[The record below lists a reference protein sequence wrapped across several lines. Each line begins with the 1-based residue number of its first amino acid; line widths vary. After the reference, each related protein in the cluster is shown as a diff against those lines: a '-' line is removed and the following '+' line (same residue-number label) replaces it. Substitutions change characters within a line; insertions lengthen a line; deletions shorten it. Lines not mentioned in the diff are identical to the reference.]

1 MRRGNDETR
10 EGGNTMKAVVYDG
23 PRNVTV
29 REVPDARIERPTDV
43 LVRITTTNI
52 CGSDLHMYEGRTDF
66 ETGRWFGH
74 ENLGQV
80 IEVGDAVDE
89 IRVGDFVV
97 IPFNVAC
104 GHCKNCERGLTNY
117 CLTAQPEP
125 AWAGAAYGFADMG
138 PWAGGQAELL
148 RVPWGDFNCLVLGED
163 AEEKQN
169 DYVMLADI
177 FPTGYHATE
186 MAGVRPGDQTVIYG
200 AGPVGCMAAYSAILK
215 GASLVMVVDRHP
227 DRLQKVEE
235 IGAVPIDDSAVDP
248 VEAVNELTM
257 GLGADNG
264 CECVGYQ
271 AHDPDGTEHPNETLN
286 RLVRSVRFTGRIG
299 VVGVF
304 VPQDPG
310 GPDELAKSG
319 QVAFD
324 FGQFW
329 FRGQTMGTGQC
340 PVKRYNRPLRDLIVA
355 GKATPS
361 WIVSHELSLDEAP
374 GAYEHFD
381 GRDAG
386 WTKVVLH
393 PDTVSAGA

>member
-1 MRRGNDETR
+1 
-10 EGGNTMKAVVYDG
+10 MKAVVYDG
-23 PRNVTV
+23 PRQVSI

-80 IEVGDAVDE
+80 IEVGDAVDRV
-89 IRVGDFVV
+89 RVGDYVV
-97 IPFNVAC
+97 VPFNVAC
-104 GHCKNCERGLTNY
+104 GHCENCERGLTNY
-117 CLTAQPEP
+117 CLTAQPVKE
-125 AWAGAAYGFADMG
+125 WAGAAYGFADMG

-163 AEEKQN
+163 AEERQT

-186 MAGVRPGDQTVIYG
+186 MAGVQPGDQTVIYG

-215 GASLVMVVDRHP
+215 GASKVMVVDRHP
-227 DRLQKVEE
+227 DRLAKVEE
-235 IGAVPIDDSAVDP
+235 IGAIPIDDSAVDP
-248 VEAVNELTM
+248 VEAVNEMTM

-271 AHDPDGTEHPNETLN
+271 AHDPDGDEHPDATLN

-299 VVGVF
+299 VVGVY

-310 GPDELAKSG
+310 GPDELARNG
-319 QVAFD
+319 RVAFD
-324 FGQFW
+324 YGRFW
-329 FRGQTMGTGQC
+329 FRGQSMGTGQC
-340 PVKRYNRPLRDLIVA
+340 PVKRYDRRLRDFIAA

-361 WIVSHELSLDEAP
+361 WIVSHELALDEAP
-374 GAYEHFD
+374 SAYERFD
-381 GRDAG
+381 SRDAG

-393 PDTVSAGA
+393 PDAARAV